1 MTKQHLGFLAAI
13 FILCTPLSAQAQGYP
28 TGIRTGT
35 NGSTSSGSATS
46 STQTSTTSASRAP
59 AGNRN
64 MGTGQTQPEG
74 ALGMTPQL
82 QKELGISRQQ

>member
-13 FILCTPLSAQAQGYP
+13 FVLCTPLNAQAQDYP
-28 TGIRTGT
+28 SAIRTGT
-35 NGSTSSGSATS
+35 NGSTPSDSATP
-46 STQTSTTSASRAP
+46 STQTSTTSPSRAP

-64 MGTGQTQPEG
+64 MGTGQSQPEG
-74 ALGMTPQL
+74 ALGITPQL